1 MDGDARQDGKNAP
14 PSRLRFESV
23 TSPSSLINS
32 NVPIN
37 ATKHHEANSPTPGLL
52 IKCVSAPAAR
62 AARRAAYATR
72 YDRVN
77 PGSELRWL
85 LNMIIIFFFI
95 CDALHG
101 TMCKLCFQTAVI
113 ESRWWFD
120 GAFRLNQSWAHA
132 AFICFGSLTAKA
144 TTNVAALN
152 QTCTS
157 PTRMTAPVPQSCKQP
172 HLTSR
177 WGGLET
183 VLSADVDQQRCANA
197 HPELKV
203 HKSDKHPI

>member
-1 MDGDARQDGKNAP
+1 MRVRSSGTSGAPCRVRDA
-14 PSRLRFESV
+14 
-23 TSPSSLINS
+23 
-32 NVPIN
+32 
-37 ATKHHEANSPTPGLL
+37 
-52 IKCVSAPAAR
+52 
-62 AARRAAYATR
+62 

-85 LNMIIIFFFI
+85 VNMIIINFFLK

-101 TMCKLCFQTAVI
+101 TMCKLCFQTPVI

-144 TTNVAALN
+144 TTNV
-152 QTCTS
+152 CRS
-157 PTRMTAPVPQSCKQP
+157 EPDVHKSTRMTAPVPQSCKQP

-177 WGGLET
+177 WGGFGD
-183 VLSADVDQQRCANA
+183 SAVCRRGPATLCKMRIQSW
-197 HPELKV
+197 KV
-203 HKSDKHPI
+203 HKSDKHPILKSSIFCKNNF